1 MSNNGYYNYPNNP
14 LTQIILSPI
23 TASSNS
29 DSRYGPVTINLL
41 DHSTYNLAGQGGWQ
55 IVDRP
60 KMVAATQWFDRSPY
74 QLVFDGLLDK
84 QNVYVSDIQYQSVA
98 IAKAANAR
106 HKNPVKKKITT
117 PPTQHPPFQSSP
129 GDQTQATQSVNIGA
143 SVEDYCASLEYWME
157 KVNGT
162 FEPPILRINGPVP
175 GTQRVWALYG
185 IEFSDAI
192 RDFDGGFRTQQ
203 KVKITLYEYVPPLQN
218 VFSSY
223 SQKFLDNISQLAGVL
238 APSNDNLNGGA
249 QQYIMY
255 TVQEGDT
262 VYSIANK
269 FGLTNSASIARI
281 NNIRDVSTIYVGQ
294 ILNIPRT

>member
-1 MSNNGYYNYPNNP
+1 MANDGYYNYPNSSP
-14 LTQIILSPI
+14 TQITLSPI
-23 TASSNS
+23 TASSKS
-29 DSRYGPVTINLL
+29 DSRYGPVVINLL
-41 DHSTYNLAGQGGWQ
+41 DQSTYNFAGSGQGGWQ

-74 QLVFDGLLDK
+74 QLSFDGLLDK
-84 QNVYVSDIQYQSVA
+84 QNVYVPNFEYNYVA
-98 IAKAANAR
+98 
-106 HKNPVKKKITT
+106 T
-117 PPTQHPPFQSSP
+117 PSTQQPPFQSSS
-129 GDQTQATQSVNIGA
+129 GDRTQAVASENIGA

-162 FEPPILRINGPVP
+162 FEPPILSVSGPVP

-185 IEFSDAI
+185 IEFTDAI
-192 RDFDGGFRTQQ
+192 RDFQGGFRIQQ

-218 VFSSY
+218 LFASY
-223 SQKFLDNISQLAGVL
+223 SQKFLNNISQLAGVL

-255 TVQEGDT
+255 TVQSGDT

-269 FGLTNSASIARI
+269 FGLSNSASIALI

>member
-1 MSNNGYYNYPNNP
+1 MANDGYYNYPNSSP
-14 LTQIILSPI
+14 TQITLSPI
-23 TASSNS
+23 TASSKS
-29 DSRYGPVTINLL
+29 DSRYGPVVINLSG
-41 DHSTYNLAGQGGWQ
+41 DSTYNFAGQGGWQ

-74 QLVFDGLLDK
+74 QLYFEGLLDK
-84 QNVYVSDIQYQSVA
+84 QNVYVPNFEYNYVAKQS
-98 IAKAANAR
+98 NAR
-106 HKNPVKKKITT
+106 PT

-129 GDQTQATQSVNIGA
+129 GDRTQAVESEYIKA

-162 FEPPILRINGPVP
+162 FEPPILRVSGPVP

-185 IEFSDAI
+185 VEFNDAI
-192 RDFDGGFRTQQ
+192 RDFQGGFRIQQ

-218 VFSSY
+218 LFASY
-223 SQKFLDNISQLAGVL
+223 SQKFLNNISQLAGVL

-255 TVQEGDT
+255 TVQSGDT

-269 FGLTNSASIARI
+269 FGLSNSASIALI